1 MKIKI
6 IRTTVADKRTVRAGS
21 VEDVSEND
29 AKTLILLGKAIALPD
44 DEPVEAP
51 VEELN
56 SDNAADVI
64 AESRPRRTRKF
75 KG

>member
-6 IRTTVADKRTVRAGS
+6 IRTTVADKRTVRSGS
-21 VEDVSEND
+21 IEDVSDAD
-29 AKTLILLGKAIALPD
+29 AKMLILMGKAIALPD
-44 DEPVEAP
+44 DEPIAAP

-56 SDNAADVI
+56 TESASDVI